1 MPTNFDVSG
10 LSAYVQ
16 DNRDL
21 LVKNFA
27 LVGTATRRRISVQ
40 TGVKGK
46 ANINF
51 LELTPVLQDGSTCG
65 FNAQDEIA
73 LTKREIETAMIKVD
87 GEICPR
93 TLVGTYAEYL
103 VRINATEESLPF
115 EQYIIDAIVAEINK
129 KIETLIWQGDKT
141 LTSDPNLKW
150 IDGFITIAAAE
161 ASVIPVTITGT
172 AASAYQDIL
181 DVYNAAPEEA
191 LERGFDIFVSPA
203 TFRAFVQN
211 LVALNYYHYSGPQ
224 DSYPEEF
231 VFPGTDARVV
241 RTPGLAGTASTVIL
255 GTFAR
260 NLYYGCDVEGDSEDI
275 DIWFSKDDRVVKYE
289 VLWNSG
295 VQIAYP
301 EYVVLGTV

>member
-1 MPTNFDVSG
+1 MPNFDVSG

-21 LVKNFA
+21 LVRNFA

-46 ANINF
+46 DNLHF
-51 LELTPVLQDGSTCG
+51 LELTPVLQDGSACS

-73 LTKREIETAMIKVD
+73 LTQRTIETAMIKVD

-129 KIETLIWQGDKT
+129 KIEKLIWQGNKT
-141 LTSDPNLKW
+141 LTTNPDLKW
-150 IDGFITIAAAE
+150 IDGFLKIAGSE

-181 DVYNAAPEEA
+181 AVYNAAPEEA

-203 TFRAFVQN
+203 TFRAFVQA

-275 DIWFSKDDRVVKYE
+275 DIWYSKDDRVVKYE

>member
-1 MPTNFDVSG
+1 MPNFDVSG

-21 LVKNFA
+21 LIRNFA

-46 ANINF
+46 ANLHF

-65 FNAQDEIA
+65 FNAQDELA
-73 LTKREIETAMIKVD
+73 LTQRTIETAMIKVD

-115 EQYIIDAIVAEINK
+115 QQYIIDAIVAEINK
-129 KIETLIWQGDKT
+129 KIEKLIWQGDKT
-141 LTSDPNLKW
+141 LTTNPDLKW
-150 IDGFITIAAAE
+150 IDGFITIATAE
-161 ASVIPVTITGT
+161 ASVVDVTITGT

-181 DVYNAAPEEA
+181 AVYNAAPEEA

-203 TFRAFVQN
+203 TFRAFVQA